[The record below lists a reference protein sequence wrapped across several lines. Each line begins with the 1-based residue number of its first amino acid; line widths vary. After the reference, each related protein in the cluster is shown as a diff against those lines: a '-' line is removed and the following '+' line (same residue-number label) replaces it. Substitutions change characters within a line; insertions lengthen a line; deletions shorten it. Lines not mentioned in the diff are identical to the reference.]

1 MLEGDSL
8 KAEDYEIIDIGDVDG
23 FDDFRKKLKKRD
35 IQLSYHQNYGYKFNE
50 TNKTTYLC
58 FNKLCLK
65 LDKQNLNNYKIC
77 NTDDNIIITNNNNL
91 NTFEINK
98 TQVKI
103 YNQHHQYSDD
113 KFNINRYE
121 YVYDIEDNKL
131 FFRNDNPDS
140 LDLYEYKAFNGKEK
154 YFYPQKQGYLG
165 NFSRTWD
172 QKQQPMNLLK
182 AIVGTNNEQQHE
194 NDKFYKTCLCSAN
207 CCSGDDV
214 DVVTD
219 DIASLKNNPN
229 VGTTIT
235 GRTYNTLSLEDANKR

>member
-1 MLEGDSL
+1 MLEDDRL
-8 KAEDYEIIDIGDVDG
+8 KAEDYEIIDIGDVGG
-23 FDDFRKKLKKRD
+23 FDDFRNKLKKRD

-50 TNKTTYLC
+50 TNKTIYLR

-103 YNQHHQYSDD
+103 YNQHHQYPDD

-154 YFYPQKQGYLG
+154 YFYP
-165 NFSRTWD
+165 
-172 QKQQPMNLLK
+172 
-182 AIVGTNNEQQHE
+182 
-194 NDKFYKTCLCSAN
+194 
-207 CCSGDDV
+207 
-214 DVVTD
+214 
-219 DIASLKNNPN
+219 
-229 VGTTIT
+229 
-235 GRTYNTLSLEDANKR
+235 